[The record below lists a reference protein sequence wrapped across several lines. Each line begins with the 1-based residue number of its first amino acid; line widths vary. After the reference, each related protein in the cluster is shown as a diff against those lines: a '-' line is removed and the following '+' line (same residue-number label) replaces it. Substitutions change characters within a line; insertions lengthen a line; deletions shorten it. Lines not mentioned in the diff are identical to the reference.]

1 MLSPVEENKLNNH
14 PRIRIL
20 AEKSITGQKSMGK
33 SRKKQSPK
41 KSSPSQLQKINP
53 HAAGI
58 DLGAREHWVCVPS
71 EAAEQNIR

>member
-1 MLSPVEENKLNNH
+1 
-14 PRIRIL
+14 
-20 AEKSITGQKSMGK
+20 MGK
-33 SRKKQSPK
+33 SRKKHSSK

-71 EAAEQNIR
+71 EANEQKIRSFGCSTPDLLTGHWQKLGDR

>member
-1 MLSPVEENKLNNH
+1 
-14 PRIRIL
+14 
-20 AEKSITGQKSMGK
+20 MGK